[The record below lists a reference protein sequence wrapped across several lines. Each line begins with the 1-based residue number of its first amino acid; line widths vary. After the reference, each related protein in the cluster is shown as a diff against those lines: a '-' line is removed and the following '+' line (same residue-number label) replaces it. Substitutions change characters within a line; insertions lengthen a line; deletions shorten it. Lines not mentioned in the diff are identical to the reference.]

1 MHPQL
6 EILLQI
12 QDLKSQRRELVDN
25 EPGREVEEAEFHI
38 NVDEAIANLGAR
50 IEELEQEL
58 PPAMRGRLA
67 RFAQARGGR
76 AVVPVI
82 NGICYGCFSAL
93 PTAAMHD
100 LSRNDRVNHCDHCGR
115 FLYVVAVG

>member
-12 QDLKSQRRELVDN
+12 QDLKSQHRELVEN
-25 EPGREVEEAEFHI
+25 EPGRVVEERDF
-38 NVDEAIANLGAR
+38 NVNIDEAIGQLEAR
-50 IEELEQEL
+50 IEDLQQEL
-58 PPAMRGRLA
+58 PAPIRGRLT
-67 RFAQARGGR
+67 RFASMSGGR

-93 PTAAMHD
+93 PTAVMNE
-100 LSRNDRVNHCDHCGR
+100 LERNDRVNACENCGR
-115 FLYVVAVG
+115 FLYVVSG

>member
-12 QDLKSQRRELVDN
+12 QDLNSQRRELVEN
-25 EPGREVEEAEFHI
+25 EPGSEMEVQEFHI
-38 NVDEAIANLGAR
+38 DIEDAIHQLEQR
-50 IEELEQEL
+50 IAELKQEL
-58 PPAMRGRLA
+58 PANVRGRVD
-67 RFAQARGGR
+67 RFSQAIGGR

-93 PTAAMHD
+93 PTASINH
-100 LSRNDRVNHCDHCGR
+100 LQGNNRVSHCEQCGR
-115 FLYVVAVG
+115 FLYVAG

>member
-12 QDLKSQRRELVDN
+12 QDLRSQHRELTEN
-25 EPGREVEEAEFHI
+25 EPGREVEEREFNI
-38 NVDEAIANLGAR
+38 DVAEAITQLEAR
-50 IEELEQEL
+50 IEDLQQEL
-58 PPAMRGRLA
+58 PPPIRSRLTRFNQAAGR
-67 RFAQARGGR
+67 R

-93 PTAAMHD
+93 PTASMSD
-100 LSRNDRVNHCDHCGR
+100 LERNDRVNVCEHCGR
-115 FLYVVAVG
+115 FLYVVAS

>member
-12 QDLKSQRRELVDN
+12 QDLRSQHRELVEN
-25 EPGREVEEAEFHI
+25 EAGREVEEREFNI
-38 NVDEAIANLGAR
+38 DVDEAISQLEAR
-50 IEELEQEL
+50 IDDLQQEL
-58 PPAMRGRLA
+58 PAPIRNRLA
-67 RFAQARGGR
+67 RFTRGAGAR

-93 PTAAMHD
+93 PTASMTD
-100 LSRNDRVNHCDHCGR
+100 LQRNDRVNACEHCGR
-115 FLYVVAVG
+115 FLYVVSS